1 MLKNLTKKNNF
12 TIVNLLIGRIGTNIA
27 DSLFYMAILWYFKSH
42 FHSPMLLSIIFVAD
56 STIDMFS
63 FTLGPVIDRVD
74 IKKLLQLVTII
85 QVGLSLAI
93 IPLLNDQKLHTFAI
107 FLLIIVYILSTI
119 GSTLIYPA
127 EDKIL
132 PIIVKKEKLTKVNGI
147 FQMSY
152 QTLDLF
158 LNAGATILITYLSI
172 KSTIIISSLVFAVAL
187 LFYVRLNF
195 APQKN
200 SFIEKNSTYLKDML
214 IGWQTL
220 RNEEKILILIVP
232 FALTNLFYGIASVGL
247 PYFATQYLSNAAIS
261 YGSLE
266 LSSSIGGL
274 LGSIVVQHF
283 YVKDNKLK
291 LLIVICLM
299 LSGTS
304 IILETIIASI
314 FPILILVFALSS
326 TFWISIMNI
335 NFKVLVQESFDPNML
350 GRINTINSSI
360 VNCMIPMG
368 SFLGGII
375 IKNLGARPS
384 IILEGIAQVI
394 TALFYLILF
403 IKTKNNSSLNT

>member
-1 MLKNLTKKNNF
+1 
-12 TIVNLLIGRIGTNIA
+12 
-27 DSLFYMAILWYFKSH
+27 
-42 FHSPMLLSIIFVAD
+42 MLLSIIFIAE

-63 FTLGPVIDRVD
+63 FTLGPIIDRVD
-74 IKKLLQLVTII
+74 IKKLLQIVTII
-85 QVGLSLAI
+85 QVGLSLVI

-172 KSTIIISSLVFAVAL
+172 KSTIIISSLVFATAL
-187 LFYVRLNF
+187 LFYARLNF
-195 APQKN
+195 ATQKN
-200 SFIEKNSTYLKDML
+200 SFDKKNSTYLKDML

-266 LSSSIGGL
+266 LASSIGGL

-291 LLIVICLM
+291 LLIVVCLM
-299 LSGTS
+299 LSGIS

-314 FPILILVFALSS
+314 LPILILVFALSS

-335 NFKVLVQESFDPNML
+335 NFKVLVQESFDPNIL

-360 VNCMIPMG
+360 VNCMILVG

-384 IILEGIAQVI
+384 IILEGIAQVT
-394 TALFYLILF
+394 TALFYWILF
-403 IKTKNNSSLNT
+403 IKTKNKS

>member
-63 FTLGPVIDRVD
+63 FTLGPIIDRVD

-93 IPLLNDQKLHTFAI
+93 ILLLNDQKLHTFAI

-187 LFYVRLNF
+187 LFYVRLNS

-200 SFIEKNSTYLKDML
+200 RFIEKNSTYLKDML

-220 RNEEKILILIVP
+220 RHEEKILILIVP

-299 LSGTS
+299 LSGIS

-335 NFKVLVQESFDPNML
+335 NFKVLVQESFDPNIL

-360 VNCMIPMG
+360 VNCMIPVG

>member
-42 FHSPMLLSIIFVAD
+42 FHSPMLLSTIFVAE

-63 FTLGPVIDRVD
+63 FTLAPIIDRVD
-74 IKKLLQLVTII
+74 IKKLLQIVTII
-85 QVGLSLAI
+85 QVGLSLII

-172 KSTIIISSLVFAVAL
+172 RSTIIISSLVFAVAL
-187 LFYVRLNF
+187 LFYARLNLV
-195 APQKN
+195 PQKN
-200 SFIEKNSTYLKDML
+200 SFSRKNSTYLKDML

-266 LSSSIGGL
+266 LASSIGGL

-291 LLIVICLM
+291 LLIVVCLM
-299 LSGTS
+299 LSGIS

-314 FPILILVFALSS
+314 LPILILVFALSS

-335 NFKVLVQESFDPNML
+335 NFKVLVQESFDPNIL

-360 VNCMIPMG
+360 VNCMIPVG

-403 IKTKNNSSLNT
+403 IKSKNNS

>member
-42 FHSPMLLSIIFVAD
+42 FHSPMLLSTIFVSQ

-63 FTLGPVIDRVD
+63 FTLGPIIDRVD
-74 IKKLLQLVTII
+74 IKKLLQIVTII

-107 FLLIIVYILSTI
+107 FLLIVVYILSTI

-187 LFYVRLNF
+187 LFYVRLNLV
-195 APQKN
+195 PQKN
-200 SFIEKNSTYLKDML
+200 SFVEKNSTYLKDML

-220 RNEEKILILIVP
+220 RNEEKILILIIP

-266 LSSSIGGL
+266 LASSIGGL

-291 LLIVICLM
+291 LLIVVCLM
-299 LSGTS
+299 LSGIS

-314 FPILILVFALSS
+314 LPILILVFALSS

-335 NFKVLVQESFDPNML
+335 NFKVLVQESFDPNIL

-360 VNCMIPMG
+360 VNCMIPVG

-394 TALFYLILF
+394 MALFYLILF
-403 IKTKNNSSLNT
+403 IKSKNNS

>member
-42 FHSPMLLSIIFVAD
+42 FHSPMLLSIIFIAE

-63 FTLGPVIDRVD
+63 FTLGPIIDRVD
-74 IKKLLQLVTII
+74 IKKLLQIVTII
-85 QVGLSLAI
+85 QVGLSLVI

-172 KSTIIISSLVFAVAL
+172 KSTIIISSLVFATAL
-187 LFYVRLNF
+187 LFYARLNF
-195 APQKN
+195 ATQKN
-200 SFIEKNSTYLKDML
+200 SFDKKNSTYLKDML

-266 LSSSIGGL
+266 LASSIGGL

-291 LLIVICLM
+291 LLIVVCLM
-299 LSGTS
+299 LSGIS

-314 FPILILVFALSS
+314 LPILILVFALSS

-335 NFKVLVQESFDPNML
+335 NFKVLVQESFDPNIL

-360 VNCMIPMG
+360 VNCMIPVG

-384 IILEGIAQVI
+384 IILEGIAQVT
-394 TALFYLILF
+394 TALFYWILF
-403 IKTKNNSSLNT
+403 IKTKNKS

>member
-74 IKKLLQLVTII
+74 IKKLLQIVTII

-299 LSGTS
+299 FSGIS

-360 VNCMIPMG
+360 VNCMIPVG

-394 TALFYLILF
+394 TAFFYLILF